1 MECLSHRFVHLI
13 RTLLQSPS
21 HLVATVALKGGG
33 FMAEVKDRPD
43 VSLVKVGLHNR
54 DRLVQV
60 LSPRIASM
68 LEA

>member
-1 MECLSHRFVHLI
+1 
-13 RTLLQSPS
+13 
-21 HLVATVALKGGG
+21 
-33 FMAEVKDRPD
+33 MAEVKDRPD